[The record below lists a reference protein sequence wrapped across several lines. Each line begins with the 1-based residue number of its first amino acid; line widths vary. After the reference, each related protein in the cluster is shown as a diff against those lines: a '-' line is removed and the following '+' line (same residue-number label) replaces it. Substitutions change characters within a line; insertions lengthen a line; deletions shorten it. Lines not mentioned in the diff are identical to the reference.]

1 MTTIIGRKCLMV
13 RPDPLPLLAIV
24 LSILGIGGFIF
35 LFIRDFNIY
44 WLILSPVIFVVY
56 QFPAFVVFWLYKK
69 KRDKRD
75 GREKRDERIEEDSS
89 EMDDRGREGRT
100 EEEP

>member
-1 MTTIIGRKCLMV
+1 MV

-69 KRDKRD
+69 KRDRR
-75 GREKRDERIEEDSS
+75 REGIAQDLPSEAGAVGDEDSGTGAPEEDP
-89 EMDDRGREGRT
+89 R
-100 EEEP
+100 

>member
-1 MTTIIGRKCLMV
+1 ML

-35 LFIRDFNIY
+35 LFIKDFNIY

-75 GREKRDERIEEDSS
+75 RQDERIEQNSS
-89 EMDDRGREGRT
+89 EMDKQERISETGEKL
-100 EEEP
+100 

>member
-1 MTTIIGRKCLMV
+1 ML

-24 LSILGIGGFIF
+24 LSALGIAGFIF

-69 KRDKRD
+69 KRDKQR
-75 GREKRDERIEEDSS
+75 RKEEPDEIAGTDSQASTTEEDP
-89 EMDDRGREGRT
+89 R
-100 EEEP
+100 

>member
-1 MTTIIGRKCLMV
+1 M
-13 RPDPLPLLAIV
+13 PFLAVI
-24 LSILGIGGFIF
+24 LSILGIAGFIF

-69 KRDKRD
+69 KRDR
-75 GREKRDERIEEDSS
+75 RNARDERVELGTS
-89 EMDDRGREGRT
+89 EMGDRGREGET
-100 EEEP
+100 KEEL

>member
-1 MTTIIGRKCLMV
+1 MV

-75 GREKRDERIEEDSS
+75 ERIEEDSS

>member
-1 MTTIIGRKCLMV
+1 MSRTDL
-13 RPDPLPLLAIV
+13 LPFLAVI
-24 LSILGIGGFIF
+24 LSVLGIVGFIF

-69 KRDKRD
+69 KRDRRD
-75 GREKRDERIEEDSS
+75 TRDERIEQDFS
-89 EMDDRGREGRT
+89 EMENREREDEAG
-100 EEEP
+100 EEL

>member
-1 MTTIIGRKCLMV
+1 ML
-13 RPDPLPLLAIV
+13 RPGPLPLLAIV
-24 LSILGIGGFIF
+24 LSILGIAGFIF
-35 LFIRDFNIY
+35 LFVRDFNIY

-75 GREKRDERIEEDSS
+75 ARDKGDERVEEDSS
-89 EMDDRGREGRT
+89 EMGNQGREGEAG
-100 EEEP
+100 EEL